1 VGRRPATYHP
11 PTTSHHIHSMPAPVS
26 IPGLAVGA
34 RVEDTFVVW
43 DVEQR
48 TQADGSPF
56 VILTLANSTGRVKTA
71 PFWTSDLHKVEGLQK
86 GAVISVVGDLGT
98 YKADRQLKVAS
109 VRPVPHEMADWS
121 RLLPSVGDVAPWWS
135 TVEKWRGDMAEGP
148 WRRAVALFFEDP
160 DFRAQYERCP
170 ASLANHHA
178 ELGGLLKH
186 TVEVG
191 AIARPMAKA
200 CGAAWDL
207 VLSGVLLHD
216 IGKLEAYRWDGPF
229 EMTEAGS
236 LLGHVALGSLM
247 LDRRLDEPDTPVT
260 SETERLLLQ
269 HLVLSHHGELE
280 FGSPVRPMTLEAEVL
295 HHADLASA
303 ATANLG
309 AALRETANFG
319 EGESV
324 SKPIW
329 SLERR
334 RVYRG
339 PS

>member
-1 VGRRPATYHP
+1 
-11 PTTSHHIHSMPAPVS
+11 MPAPIS
-26 IPGLAVGA
+26 IPDLAVGA
-34 RVEDTFVVW
+34 RVEGAFLVW
-43 DVEQR
+43 EVDQR
-48 TQADGSPF
+48 TQADGSPY
-56 VILTLANSTGRVKTA
+56 VILTLSNSTGRVKTA
-71 PFWTSDLHKVEGLQK
+71 PFWTSDLHKVEGVQK
-86 GAVISVVGDLGT
+86 GAVISVVGELGMYRT
-98 YKADRQLKVAS
+98 DRQLKVVS
-109 VRPVPHEMADWS
+109 VRPVPRELADWS
-121 RLLPSVGDVAPWWS
+121 RLLPSVGDVAPWWAI
-135 TVEKWRGDMAEGP
+135 VEKWRGEMAEGP
-148 WRRAVALFFEDP
+148 WRRAVSLFFEDP

-200 CGAAWDL
+200 CGANWDL

-216 IGKLEAYRWDGPF
+216 IGKLEAYRWDGLF
-229 EMTEAGS
+229 EMTEPGS

-247 LDRRLDEPDTPVT
+247 LDRRLDEPETPVT
-260 SETERLLLQ
+260 SEGERLLLQ

-295 HHADLASA
+295 HYADIASA
-303 ATANLG
+303 ATANLA
-309 AALRETANFG
+309 AALKETGNFA